1 MTSGNELEPA
11 PTEVKPAEMAAAIL
25 SFLGGGAAIVLSAL
39 RLAGTLQAHSA
50 FTVGFTRPAKSP

>member
-1 MTSGNELEPA
+1 
-11 PTEVKPAEMAAAIL
+11 MAAAIL

-50 FTVGFTRPAKSP
+50 FTVGFAWPAKTPSAASGFRT